1 MLSENEKNV
10 MWEGLQFF
18 VHESKMFYRRISEMD
33 PYKAEATMLFLE
45 ADVDGSN
52 LLDINE
58 IQLIFKELK
67 IRKKKQDIAN
77 HILEINED
85 LYEK

>member
-18 VHESKMFYRRISEMD
+18 IHEAKMFYHRISEMD
-33 PYKAEATMLFLE
+33 PFKAEATMLFLE
-45 ADVDGSN
+45 ADTDGSN
-52 LLDINE
+52 LLDIGE
-58 IQLIFKELK
+58 IMSIFKRLK
-67 IRKKKQDIAN
+67 ITKSEGE
-77 HILEINED
+77 ILEHIAEINND